1 MSFLDH
7 TLSIPM
13 NILRSVSI
21 LTGAT
26 LLSMLFHRLGFT
38 DPNIIMV
45 YILGVLLISITTSHR
60 IYGLISSIASVLLFN
75 FIFTVPRFSFAAYG
89 TGYPVTFV
97 VMFLTAFITGTFAG
111 RCKEQADEARR
122 LSKEKEEAA
131 VLAKSEQLRA
141 NILRSI
147 SHDLRTPLT
156 TISGNASNLL
166 SNGSYFDEETKQ
178 QIYTDIYEDSLWL
191 IDLVENLLYATR
203 IEEGQMV
210 LRTSAE
216 LVSEIVEEALEHV
229 RHKANTH
236 EIRASYEDDLLLVK
250 ADAKLVVQVIV
261 NIVDNA
267 MKYTPTGTLV
277 EITSRKVGDMVE
289 IRIAD
294 DGPGIPGEE
303 KEKIFDKF
311 YCGDHKVADNRR
323 SLGLGLYL
331 CKAIVE
337 AHGGQIWVE
346 DHKPSGAVFCFTLPL
361 EEVSFHE
368 PVHE

>member
-1 MSFLDH
+1 
-7 TLSIPM
+7 
-13 NILRSVSI
+13 
-21 LTGAT
+21 
-26 LLSMLFHRLGFT
+26 
-38 DPNIIMV
+38 
-45 YILGVLLISITTSHR
+45 
-60 IYGLISSIASVLLFN
+60 
-75 FIFTVPRFSFAAYG
+75 
-89 TGYPVTFV
+89 
-97 VMFLTAFITGTFAG
+97 
-111 RCKEQADEARR
+111 
-122 LSKEKEEAA
+122 
-131 VLAKSEQLRA
+131 
-141 NILRSI
+141 
-147 SHDLRTPLT
+147 
-156 TISGNASNLL
+156 
-166 SNGSYFDEETKQ
+166 
-178 QIYTDIYEDSLWL
+178 
-191 IDLVENLLYATR
+191 VENLLYATR

-277 EITSRKVGDMVE
+277 EITSRKMGDMVE

-294 DGPGIPGEE
+294 DGPGISGEE